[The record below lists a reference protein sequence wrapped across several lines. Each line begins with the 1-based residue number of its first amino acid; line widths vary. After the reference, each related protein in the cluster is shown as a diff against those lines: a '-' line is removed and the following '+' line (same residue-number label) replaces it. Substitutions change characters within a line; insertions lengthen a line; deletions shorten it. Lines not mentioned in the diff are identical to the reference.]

1 MSKFTAEYRVD
12 NRTFSLDI
20 EAEGWQEAEF
30 KLEALRDNG
39 YFVEKDVI
47 EYQLDSFVYRA
58 RCRHFETEEEARR
71 HLAII
76 KFHSR
81 ITGEVVFRT
90 KVPNLLAGLIPK

>member
-47 EYQLDSFVYRA
+47 EYQLDSLSIERVA
-58 RCRHFETEEEARR
+58 G
-71 HLAII
+71 I
-76 KFHSR
+76 SR
-81 ITGEVVFRT
+81 P
-90 KVPNLLAGLIPK
+90 KKKHAGTWL